1 VEWRRSELPLELEVG
16 GKGGH
21 SAQAG
26 KGEMEWGCRLHVT
39 QRLRERG
46 GGVQTA
52 RGARW
57 GRVLVR
63 AAEVTSERHRIGT
76 TGVSGVRHREEKG
89 TLTGGPGC
97 I

>member
-39 QRLRERG
+39 QRIRERG
-46 GGVQTA
+46 G
-52 RGARW
+52 RGPDGAW
-57 GRVLVR
+57 GSMGKGPGASGRGDQR
-63 AAEVTSERHRIGT
+63 AA
-76 TGVSGVRHREEKG
+76 
-89 TLTGGPGC
+89 
-97 I
+97 